1 MATKKK
7 SAPYK
12 SKAVI
17 SKITATSRMS
27 VKIKDNFYTIEYS
40 EERLIPDIDGVDID
54 AEKKLLW
61 DVVNGEV
68 DNQIADIYELYEEKN
83 SRKKK

>member
-7 SAPYK
+7 SAPYQ

-27 VKIKDNFYTIEYS
+27 VKIRDNFYTIEYS
-40 EERLIPDIDGVDID
+40 EERLIPDVDGVDIE

-68 DNQIADIYELYEEKN
+68 DNQIADIYALYEEEN

>member
-1 MATKKK
+1 MERTVLPAGNHFRFPQKKRVHFAAVCATIK
-7 SAPYK
+7 
-12 SKAVI
+12 
-17 SKITATSRMS
+17 RM
-27 VKIKDNFYTIEYS
+27 DTIEYS
-40 EERLIPDIDGVDID
+40 EERLIPNIDVVDID

-68 DNQIADIYELYEEKN
+68 DNQIADIYTLYNEEKN

>member
-7 SAPYK
+7 PAPYK

-27 VKIKDNFYTIEYS
+27 VKIKDNFYTIEYA

-68 DNQIADIYELYEEKN
+68 DNQIADIYALYEEKN

>member
-68 DNQIADIYELYEEKN
+68 DNQIADIYALYEEKN

>member
-7 SAPYK
+7 SEPYK
-12 SKAVI
+12 SKAII

-27 VKIKDNFYTIEYS
+27 VKIKDNFYTIEYA

-61 DVVNGEV
+61 DVVNSEV
-68 DNQIADIYELYEEKN
+68 DNQIADIYALYEEKN

>member
-7 SAPYK
+7 SEPYK
-12 SKAVI
+12 SKAI
-17 SKITATSRMS
+17 INKITATSRMS
-27 VKIKDNFYTIEYS
+27 VKIKDNFYTIEYA

-68 DNQIADIYELYEEKN
+68 DNQIADIYELYDEKN